1 MELFLSHATRD
12 EKLVAEVVSRLES
25 AGVQTYLAE
34 RDGRAGDNVHSKI
47 EAAIRRSDLVIALL
61 TQAGGSSTYVHQEIG
76 YAKRAG
82 KLVIPVV
89 TTGVADRGLGMLE
102 GTEYI
107 LVDEAAPD
115 IALLKLSERVTQLA
129 RAKNKRDQLDAALLV
144 VALGIVI
151 LTVLDD

>member
-12 EKLVAEVVSRLES
+12 EQLVAEVVSRLDA

-34 RDGRAGDNVHSKI
+34 RDGRAGTNVHSKI

-61 TQAGGSSTYVHQEIG
+61 TEAGGSSSYVHQEIG
-76 YAKRAG
+76 YARRAG
-82 KLVIPVV
+82 KLIIPVV
-89 TTGVADRGLGMLE
+89 TAGMADHGLGMLE

-107 LVDEAAPD
+107 VVDEAVPSAA
-115 IALLKLSERVTQLA
+115 ILQLSERVTQLA
-129 RAKNKRDQLDAALLV
+129 QAKSRRDQLDAALLI